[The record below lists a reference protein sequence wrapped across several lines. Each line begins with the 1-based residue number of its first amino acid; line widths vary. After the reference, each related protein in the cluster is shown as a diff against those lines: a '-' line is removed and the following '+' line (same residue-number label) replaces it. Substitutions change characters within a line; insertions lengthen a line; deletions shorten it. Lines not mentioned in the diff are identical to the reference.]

1 MNRISRLWLQ
11 YIDLENAFKNNPSE
25 LARLSL
31 DNSKNRLDRE
41 VLKLK
46 QDGLS
51 DLEIETVLKESFR
64 LAFPLADDTA
74 KEQDFYVT
82 KIDRE
87 SYE

>member
-1 MNRISRLWLQ
+1 MNRISRLWQ
-11 YIDLENAFKNNPSE
+11 QTIDLENAFKNNPSE

-31 DNSKNRLDRE
+31 NNSKNRLDRE

-82 KIDRE
+82 TKH
-87 SYE
+87 